1 MSDIIVIG
9 AGQAGASLI
18 IKLKKNGFKGSITL
32 IGDEKVI
39 PYQRPP
45 LSKGYLLGEMSLDR
59 LYLRPQKYYDEND
72 IKLKLGTSVTKI
84 DKYAKKIFLGVEELS
99 YDQLVLT
106 TGSKPISLPDS
117 MGGNLKG
124 VYSVR
129 SLNDVDIMASEF
141 KRDKTVL
148 IVGGGYIGLEAAAVA
163 SKKGLKVILVEMADR
178 ILQRVAAK
186 ETSNYFQR
194 LHKKNGVKILEK
206 TGLKK
211 LIGDGRVTGAILSD
225 NSEINVDF
233 VICGIGI
240 TPNIALAEMAQIEI
254 DNGIKTDKYCRTSD
268 ENIWSAGDCASLLFD
283 GKRIRLE
290 SVQNAIDQAEC
301 VADNIVG
308 NKREYSPQPWF
319 WSDQYD
325 TKLQI
330 AGLNTG
336 YNKIA
341 TRIGENSSV
350 SYWYYRADK
359 LLAVDAMNDPRCYM
373 IGKRLIE
380 MGKSPEYELIE
391 DIKFDLKSL
400 LKT

>member
-1 MSDIIVIG
+1 M
-9 AGQAGASLI
+9 
-18 IKLKKNGFKGSITL
+18 
-32 IGDEKVI
+32 
-39 PYQRPP
+39 
-45 LSKGYLLGEMSLDR
+45 
-59 LYLRPQKYYDEND
+59 
-72 IKLKLGTSVTKI
+72 
-84 DKYAKKIFLGVEELS
+84 
-99 YDQLVLT
+99 
-106 TGSKPISLPDS
+106 
-117 MGGNLKG
+117 
-124 VYSVR
+124 
-129 SLNDVDIMASEF
+129 
-141 KRDKTVL
+141 
-148 IVGGGYIGLEAAAVA
+148 
-163 SKKGLKVILVEMADR
+163 
-178 ILQRVAAK
+178 
-186 ETSNYFQR
+186 
-194 LHKKNGVKILEK
+194 
-206 TGLKK
+206 
-211 LIGDGRVTGAILSD
+211 
-225 NSEINVDF
+225 
-233 VICGIGI
+233 ICGIGI
-240 TPNIALAEMAQIEI
+240 TPNTALAEMAQIEI

-268 ENIWSAGDCASLLFD
+268 ENIWSAGDCASLLFN